1 MEGDQ
6 KKITSLIRGDHKLVL
21 KIGDQSKKSKSRKQ
35 KKVQSLWCFKHT
47 KKGPHSNRAWR
58 NKQMQFLCATCTVNV
73 LHVQSNILLN
83 W

>member
-35 KKVQSLWCFKHT
+35 KK
-47 KKGPHSNRAWR
+47 GP
-58 NKQMQFLCATCTVNV
+58 KFMV
-73 LHVQSNILLN
+73 I
-83 W
+83 